1 MFVLAGCVTS
11 NIAWKDFL
19 VECAMSIC
27 QESTVEGTM
36 AIICNAM
43 SEHPDGI
50 TTRFATLFNL
60 AKKCWL
66 QLICHLSLLFVF
78 LTYSISRS
86 KFDLGMIKAFK
97 ICLCVVSPELPSA
110 HEKTANYVRKMALK
124 GS

>member
-50 TTRFATLFNL
+50 TTRFAHH
-60 AKKCWL
+60 CSE
-66 QLICHLSLLFVF
+66 QIV
-78 LTYSISRS
+78 
-86 KFDLGMIKAFK
+86 
-97 ICLCVVSPELPSA
+97 E
-110 HEKTANYVRKMALK
+110 
-124 GS
+124 